1 MNLSQRLAQEL
12 ASVSAAEQFTFAV
25 MQFRDGSRLHFCHR
39 VDERWVHAIG
49 PGAPHAGSGL
59 AGELRAAITTFRLNA
74 KHLDIQFADA
84 SRWDQSVE
92 CTPPH
97 V

>member
-39 VDERWVHAIG
+39 VDERWVQAIG
-49 PGAPHAGSGL
+49 PMAAGDDSGL
-59 AGELRAAITTFRLNA
+59 AGTLRAAITTFRLNS
-74 KHLDIQFADA
+74 KHLDIQFADG
-84 SRWDQSVE
+84 SRWDE
-92 CTPPH
+92 RLT
-97 V
+97 

>member
-1 MNLSQRLAQEL
+1 MNFSQRLAQEL

-49 PGAPHAGSGL
+49 PPPAGADAGL
-59 AGELRAAITTFRLNA
+59 AGDLRAAITTFRLNA
-74 KHLDIQFADA
+74 KHLDIQFADG
-84 SRWDQSVE
+84 SRWDQYVE
-92 CTPPH
+92 CPPH